1 MYLLNLLKIPSA
13 KITDKNLLKKAAI
26 SGKPVIISSG
36 MSTLEEILDKE
47 GWERIK
53 RGLEEYKKGEYV
65 VAESDED
72 IERILMKS

>member
-1 MYLLNLLKIPSA
+1 MKIGE
-13 KITDKNLLKKAAI
+13 IL
-26 SGKPVIISSG
+26 
-36 MSTLEEILDKE
+36 STLEEILDKE

-72 IERILMKS
+72 VERILMKS